1 MSEGLGKIS
10 NKLVGDNFDVDKLK
24 ELDNDTK
31 TSILYISQDDMR
43 WSFVVD
49 TLFILADGK
58 ADTLIDPQEFD
69 EFADFM
75 SLNDEH
81 KADIVK
87 LFDKIDFDDSGYID
101 VEELNRFMSSFR
113 RILNNNLV
121 DTNSTKSTKKR
132 ILK

>member
-1 MSEGLGKIS
+1 
-10 NKLVGDNFDVDKLK
+10 
-24 ELDNDTK
+24 
-31 TSILYISQDDMR
+31 
-43 WSFVVD
+43 
-49 TLFILADGK
+49 
-58 ADTLIDPQEFD
+58 
-69 EFADFM
+69 M

-101 VEELNRFMSSFR
+101 VEELNSFMSSFR

-132 ILK
+132 ILKKKDANKNGQSLLDLIETGLQLAGDQDEYEREL

>member
-1 MSEGLGKIS
+1 
-10 NKLVGDNFDVDKLK
+10 
-24 ELDNDTK
+24 
-31 TSILYISQDDMR
+31 
-43 WSFVVD
+43 
-49 TLFILADGK
+49 
-58 ADTLIDPQEFD
+58 
-69 EFADFM
+69 M

-101 VEELNRFMSSFR
+101 VEELNSFMSSFR

-132 ILK
+132 ILKKKDANKNGQYLLDLIETGLQLAGDQDEYAREL

>member
-1 MSEGLGKIS
+1 
-10 NKLVGDNFDVDKLK
+10 
-24 ELDNDTK
+24 
-31 TSILYISQDDMR
+31 
-43 WSFVVD
+43 
-49 TLFILADGK
+49 
-58 ADTLIDPQEFD
+58 
-69 EFADFM
+69 M

-101 VEELNRFMSSFR
+101 VEELNSFMSSFR

-132 ILK
+132 ILKKKDANKNGQSLLDIIETGLQLAVDQDEYAREL

>member
-1 MSEGLGKIS
+1 
-10 NKLVGDNFDVDKLK
+10 
-24 ELDNDTK
+24 
-31 TSILYISQDDMR
+31 
-43 WSFVVD
+43 
-49 TLFILADGK
+49 
-58 ADTLIDPQEFD
+58 
-69 EFADFM
+69 M

-101 VEELNRFMSSFR
+101 VEELNSFMSSFR

-132 ILK
+132 ILKKKDANKNGQFLLDLIETGLQLAGDQDEYAREV

>member
-1 MSEGLGKIS
+1 
-10 NKLVGDNFDVDKLK
+10 
-24 ELDNDTK
+24 
-31 TSILYISQDDMR
+31 
-43 WSFVVD
+43 
-49 TLFILADGK
+49 
-58 ADTLIDPQEFD
+58 
-69 EFADFM
+69 M

-101 VEELNRFMSSFR
+101 VEELNSFMSSFR

-132 ILK
+132 ILKKKDANKNG

>member
-1 MSEGLGKIS
+1 
-10 NKLVGDNFDVDKLK
+10 
-24 ELDNDTK
+24 
-31 TSILYISQDDMR
+31 
-43 WSFVVD
+43 
-49 TLFILADGK
+49 
-58 ADTLIDPQEFD
+58 
-69 EFADFM
+69 M

-101 VEELNRFMSSFR
+101 VEELNSFMSSFR

-132 ILK
+132 ILKKKDANKNGQSLLDLIETGLQLAGDQDEYAREL